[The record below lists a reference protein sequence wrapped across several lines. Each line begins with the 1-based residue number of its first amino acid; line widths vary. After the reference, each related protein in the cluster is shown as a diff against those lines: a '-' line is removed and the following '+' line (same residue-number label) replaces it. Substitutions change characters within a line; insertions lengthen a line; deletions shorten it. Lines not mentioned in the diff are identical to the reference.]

1 MLKNNFAIVCEWPKS
16 NSAENETIKRFQFAC
31 SKISKNLVVI
41 DKFGNILDSDFKKTT
56 KVIYNSDVDFIIN
69 LHFASTKAYDGY
81 SFVALWNPLKFYFD
95 WEYEYTSL
103 NLLTHNDFISCNSDV
118 ADDHVKRLIDL
129 LGSRHLYPEFVLN
142 HTNSG
147 PYYSPSN
154 ERGKIFYC
162 GINWDKFKGKSRFED
177 IFKELDNKLILKIFG
192 PKRLT
197 KKIEP
202 WKGFKSY
209 IGDIPFD
216 GISVFKEISNCLLG
230 LALSHEA
237 HIESEIA
244 TSRVFELIAGGAL
257 PICDE
262 NVFFSKYFKDKVL
275 FVNGNDQEKTNQI
288 IKHYKWAI
296 SNRDKV
302 IEMVENLQK
311 YMKSNFDLSSQILKL
326 YDSFEMRRK
335 LVENNYCAKQE
346 LFKVNIFYICDNECN
361 EEDILLFLNS
371 ITNQIY
377 KNIEVYILKQEKQTP
392 EILSSNKYHFKINQI
407 NHNIEEIDKIG
418 LIIEQIISKFDFS
431 ENDLFLFTNKNE
443 TFFYDHISSM
453 VRCFEESDIK
463 IVRSEIA
470 IINQSND
477 KANDNINKETN
488 VCLNVLG
495 NIMLKIMPKSH
506 ILKYVSSLRF
516 SLILINLY
524 NKEVANTNRL
534 TLKFNYPKQQ
544 KHFLTCASVF
554 MDLKLGKR
562 EESCEN
568 IIKNQ
573 ELVINK
579 EFSYQIINNI
589 KVFKIII
596 LIRKFI
602 LKFNKKLRYI
612 KKILINSK

>member
-1 MLKNNFAIVCEWPKS
+1 MKNNFAIVCEWPKS
-16 NSAENETIKRFQFAC
+16 NSAENETIKRFKFAC
-31 SKISKNLVVI
+31 NKINKGLIVI
-41 DKFGNILDSDFKKTT
+41 DKFGNILDEDFKKTT
-56 KVIYNSDVDFIIN
+56 KIISNNDVDFIIN
-69 LHFASTKAYDGY
+69 LHFASPKAYDGY
-81 SFVALWNPLKFYFD
+81 SFVALWNPLKFYSD
-95 WEYEYTSL
+95 WGYEYTSL

-118 ADDHVKRLIDL
+118 ADDHVKRLID
-129 LGSRHLYPEFVLN
+129 SVQSKHFYPEFVLN

-147 PYYSPSN
+147 PYHNPN
-154 ERGKIFYC
+154 NQREKIFYC
-162 GINWDKFKGKSRFED
+162 GINWDKFTGKSRFED
-177 IFKELDNKLILKIFG
+177 IFKELDNKSLLKIFG
-192 PKRLT
+192 PRKLT
-197 KKIEP
+197 NKIEP
-202 WKGFKSY
+202 WKDFKSY
-209 IGDIPFD
+209 CGDIPFD
-216 GISVFKEISNCLLG
+216 GISVFKEISGCLLG

-244 TSRVFELIAGGAL
+244 TSRIFELIAGGAL

-262 NVFFSKYFKDKVL
+262 NVFFLKYFKDKVL
-275 FVNGNDQEKTNQI
+275 FVNGSDKEKTSQI
-288 IKHYKWAI
+288 IEHYKWAI
-296 SNRDKV
+296 NNRDKV
-302 IEMVENLQK
+302 KEMVESLQD
-311 YMKSNFDLSSQILKL
+311 YMKNNFDLSNQISKL
-326 YDSFEMRRK
+326 YDSFEIRRTV
-335 LVENNYCAKQE
+335 VENSYCAQKKF
-346 LFKVNIFYICDNECN
+346 FKVNIFFICDNECQN
-361 EEDILLFLNS
+361 QDITLFLNS
-371 ITNQIY
+371 MKNQIY
-377 KNIEVYILKQEKQTP
+377 KNIEVYILKKNEQIKD
-392 EILSSNKYHFKINQI
+392 ILVSNEYHFKINQL

-431 ENDLFLFTNKNE
+431 KNDLFLFTNKNE

-453 VRCFEESDIK
+453 VRCFEEGDIK

-495 NIMLKIMPKSH
+495 NIMLKIIPKSH
-506 ILKYVSSLRF
+506 ILKYVSALRF

-524 NKEVANTNRL
+524 NKEAANTNRL

-589 KVFKIII
+589 KAFKIII
-596 LIRKFI
+596 LVRKI
-602 LKFNKKLRYI
+602 IIKFNKKLRYI
-612 KKILINSK
+612 KKILIN